1 VDIELLST
9 FLEVKNTR
17 HFGKAAENLY
27 LTQAAVSAR
36 IKQLEKVLGTLLFIR
51 YRNNLSLTVTGE
63 RLIPHAEA
71 ILIAW
76 ARTKQDISVGKV
88 QKKVMTLG
96 STSGLSELCFNQ
108 GLSVIHQNM
117 KELALR
123 AEICDHTQLIK
134 RILGRTIDLGF
145 MYDPPKITELVSQS
159 ITVSELVLVSSQQ
172 KLTIDE
178 AINKNYVAVDWGIS
192 YNMALANFFPDMNS
206 PVLHTTLARTA
217 FEFILSCG
225 GCAYLPHQM
234 IEEYLN
240 DSIFLVKDAPV
251 FQRPI
256 YASYHMNNTH
266 AEKITKIIS
275 LITDVISP
283 QLASKT
289 DEPIQI

>member
-1 VDIELLST
+1 MDIELLST

-36 IKQLEKVLGTLLFIR
+36 IKQLEKILGTLLFIR

-71 ILIAW
+71 MLTAW

-88 QKKVMTLG
+88 QKKVITLG
-96 STSGLSELCFNQ
+96 STSGLSEICFNQ

-145 MYDPPKITELVSQS
+145 MYDPPKITELISRP
-159 ITVSELVLVSSQQ
+159 ITASELVLVSSH
-172 KLTIDE
+172 KEMTIDE
-178 AINKNYVAVDWGIS
+178 AIHSKFVAVDWGIS
-192 YNMALANFFPDMNS
+192 YNLALANFFPEMNS
-206 PVLHTTLARTA
+206 PVLHTSLARTA
-217 FEFILSCG
+217 LEFILSCG
-225 GCAYLPHQM
+225 GSAYLPYQL
-234 IEEYLN
+234 IDSKLEQ
-240 DSIFLVKDAPV
+240 SIFLVPEAPV

-266 AEKITKIIS
+266 AEKITKIIG
-275 LITDVISP
+275 LVTEVISP
-283 QLASKT
+283 QTDNKT
-289 DEPIQI
+289 DDLIPV